1 MVPAG
6 APPIPAGLTGARRIR
21 TCPERVIAATEE
33 AFHLR
38 FLGRSAVP
46 DAQMTTFGD
55 TVHLVDVTTGS
66 AATLTPHDGGWSVRE
81 GRPARLWER
90 IEHVLDAY
98 APGPETFTLHVYDGG
113 QHPRHP
119 QMAGLPLPRP

>member
-6 APPIPAGLTGARRIR
+6 APPIPARLTGARRIR

-46 DAQMTTFGD
+46 DAQMTTVAALLLFGTGLALAAGQSLLAIVRTAPHAGSF
-55 TVHLVDVTTGS
+55 TVTLALGLLA
-66 AATLTPHDGGWSVRE
+66 AATISAGHDLRGGR
-81 GRPARLWER
+81 A
-90 IEHVLDAY
+90 
-98 APGPETFTLHVYDGG
+98 
-113 QHPRHP
+113 
-119 QMAGLPLPRP
+119 

>member
-1 MVPAG
+1 VVPAG
-6 APPIPAGLTGARRIR
+6 APPIPAGLTSARRIR

-38 FLGRSAVP
+38 FLAQSAVP
-46 DAQMTTFGD
+46 GAQMTTVGD

-66 AATLTPHDGGWSVRE
+66 AAAHPHDGGWSVWE
-81 GRPARLWER
+81 GGPARLWER

-98 APGPETFTLHVYDGG
+98 APGPETITLHVYDGG
-113 QHPRHP
+113 QHPRRP
-119 QMAGLPLPRP
+119 QMAGCVR